1 MADENPPFDA
11 YAPHHRKADLTDYLW
26 RNYRTVCVPNGL
38 KLQQLR
44 DFADGI
50 IRGPQNLNRT
60 DLVHEDDNA
69 DDDDDQ
75 DPPPPPITQSRTR
88 RVNFRAAAREQPG
101 NNEPA
106 PPPQPARLN
115 VRRPA
120 TEPTPRPLNARRARA
135 APSDEPAVHR
145 AVDRSSIAR
154 NVPLVNQP
162 VIKPPVVRRTQQ
174 LVAEPPPVRRSR
186 TPAGNAPLFN
196 LARGSRAGQNAA
208 THHVQPAARNPFD
221 PTPEAPRQERSRE
234 RSDVST
240 GRSHSAVSTSSP
252 NHQPSTQNRQASVH
266 FTDAVMGRASSHPTA
281 SGQHISPAEHSNQD
295 HRRLDRSLP
304 LPSNPQRKLPADDR
318 PCDTQPLV
326 RVPKGKTVE
335 VYVEEL
341 ASSIDLQSASDDQ
354 IDQLD
359 SDSGCEEIQRIAC
372 KSVSES
378 EEDVQT
384 TSSHHHHLNGSHD
397 KRPIRSFPSSD
408 QRQRSSHPP
417 QPSSQVLKQDHVIRL
432 GTQHNLQ
439 PTRQHQ
445 NPVDTANPSGTHQTS
460 RTRGHPQPFVNPPNT
475 FQRRSSLHA
484 QQRSVTVQPSPA
496 SHNISS
502 LIQCNNSE
510 QQNLHLLKHF
520 PPNQNTNNQISH
532 RHFPSNQNIKNPSHR
547 HAPGNQVNYLRP
559 TIADKARVATRHR
572 FVHAYSASTP
582 LINVADQSS
591 SCDEEDTFLT
601 AYSCMEHEQAQI
613 IHSLL
618 PSAYENSWHP
628 VTDAINDQT
637 AIDEAFAEQTAL
649 LYPPQQWLSLTE
661 QLPQLTAWVA
671 VYYSSTEPQQAL
683 DDKASPGHDAASLT
697 DKSSMMAL
705 IGTMVSMHR
714 DTLSYL
720 AKSSRNPTIPPDFF
734 TKDNSSRTATPTISI
749 TAPSSITTPLSQ
761 PANRPSLFKTS
772 PFVPTTLGTSLTAS
786 FGGPAHL
793 STPKAIPLTG
803 DDSSKKFFPLA
814 PTDDR
819 PIASMSHRAHPYG
832 VTRNV
837 NPSSSQPNGEAP
849 LDCNDVQARMS
860 ANPLSLEFAG
870 FDFIKKSDAPPNTA
884 APAQA
889 GPESPNCNQKTMPH
903 STSEP
908 KLKITTKA
916 ETRASE
922 ENTALSVHLPVVD
935 QAGSIQIPPS
945 KKPVSHNKLLNQE
958 DQHSET
964 KKDISDSTIVDCESN
979 KPVHVHVVK
988 SDGSTTDDTTRRPL
1002 QEHSSSI
1009 GTVDSEKTTTDELA
1023 RSRLQNIAK
1032 EKEKIKINRR
1042 NDKTEKPN
1050 FNKQDLASALADSIV
1065 D

>member
-26 RNYRTVCVPNGL
+26 RNYHTVCVPNGL

-60 DLVHEDDNA
+60 DLVDKDDNA

-75 DPPPPPITQSRTR
+75 DPSPPPITQSCTR
-88 RVNFRAAAREQPG
+88 RVNFRGAAREQPG
-101 NNEPA
+101 NNIPA

-120 TEPTPRPLNARRARA
+120 TEPTPQPLNARRARA
-135 APSDEPAVHR
+135 APSDEPSVHR

-162 VIKPPVVRRTQQ
+162 VIKPPLVRRTQQ
-174 LVAEPPPVRRSR
+174 SVAEPPPVRRSR
-186 TPAGNAPLFN
+186 TPAGNAPLVN

-234 RSDVST
+234 RSDSL
-240 GRSHSAVSTSSP
+240 SSFNISP

-372 KSVSES
+372 ESVSES
-378 EEDVQT
+378 KEDVQT

-397 KRPIRSFPSSD
+397 KRRIHSFPSSD
-408 QRQRSSHPP
+408 QRQQSSHPP

-460 RTRGHPQPFVNPPNT
+460 RTRGHPQPF
-475 FQRRSSLHA
+475 
-484 QQRSVTVQPSPA
+484 RSVTVQPSPA

-510 QQNLHLLKHF
+510 QQNL
-520 PPNQNTNNQISH
+520 PCSNTFH
-532 RHFPSNQNIKNPSHR
+532 PIKT
-547 HAPGNQVNYLRP
+547 P
-559 TIADKARVATRHR
+559 TTRS
-572 FVHAYSASTP
+572 V
-582 LINVADQSS
+582 I
-591 SCDEEDTFLT
+591 DTFHPIKT
-601 AYSCMEHEQAQI
+601 SKTRVIDMPPVI
-613 IHSLL
+613 N
-618 PSAYENSWHP
+618 AYENSWHP
-628 VTDAINDQT
+628 VTDAIIDQT
-637 AIDEAFAEQTAL
+637 AIDKAFAEQTAL

-661 QLPQLTAWVA
+661 QLPQ
-671 VYYSSTEPQQAL
+671 
-683 DDKASPGHDAASLT
+683 ASPGHDAGSLT

-705 IGTMVSMHR
+705 IGTMLSMHR

-761 PANRPSLFKTS
+761 PANRSSLFKTS

-849 LDCNDVQARMS
+849 LNRNDVQARMS

-884 APAQA
+884 AQAQA

-908 KLKITTKA
+908 KLKVTTKA

-922 ENTALSVHLPVVD
+922 ENTARSVHLPVVN

-988 SDGSTTDDTTRRPL
+988 SDGSTTDETTRRPL

>member
-60 DLVHEDDNA
+60 DLVDKDDNA

-75 DPPPPPITQSRTR
+75 DPSPPPITQSCTR
-88 RVNFRAAAREQPG
+88 RVNFRGAAREQPG
-101 NNEPA
+101 NNIPA

-120 TEPTPRPLNARRARA
+120 TEPTPQPLNARRARA
-135 APSDEPAVHR
+135 APSDEPSVHR

-162 VIKPPVVRRTQQ
+162 VIKPPLVRRTQQ
-174 LVAEPPPVRRSR
+174 SVAEPPPVRRSR
-186 TPAGNAPLFN
+186 TPAGNAPLVN

-221 PTPEAPRQERSRE
+221 PTPEAPRQERS
-234 RSDVST
+234 
-240 GRSHSAVSTSSP
+240 HSAVSTFSS

-304 LPSNPQRKLPADDR
+304 LPSNPQRKLPADA
-318 PCDTQPLV
+318 QPLV

-372 KSVSES
+372 ESVSES
-378 EEDVQT
+378 KEDVQT

-397 KRPIRSFPSSD
+397 KRRIHSFPSSD

-475 FQRRSSLHA
+475 SQRRSSLHA

-510 QQNLHLLKHF
+510 QQNLPLLKHF
-520 PPNQNTNNQISH
+520 PPNQNTNNPISH
-532 RHFPSNQNIKNPSHR
+532 
-547 HAPGNQVNYLRP
+547 
-559 TIADKARVATRHR
+559 
-572 FVHAYSASTP
+572 
-582 LINVADQSS
+582 
-591 SCDEEDTFLT
+591 
-601 AYSCMEHEQAQI
+601 
-613 IHSLL
+613 
-618 PSAYENSWHP
+618 
-628 VTDAINDQT
+628 
-637 AIDEAFAEQTAL
+637 
-649 LYPPQQWLSLTE
+649 
-661 QLPQLTAWVA
+661 
-671 VYYSSTEPQQAL
+671 
-683 DDKASPGHDAASLT
+683 
-697 DKSSMMAL
+697 
-705 IGTMVSMHR
+705 
-714 DTLSYL
+714 
-720 AKSSRNPTIPPDFF
+720 
-734 TKDNSSRTATPTISI
+734 
-749 TAPSSITTPLSQ
+749 
-761 PANRPSLFKTS
+761 
-772 PFVPTTLGTSLTAS
+772 
-786 FGGPAHL
+786 
-793 STPKAIPLTG
+793 
-803 DDSSKKFFPLA
+803 
-814 PTDDR
+814 
-819 PIASMSHRAHPYG
+819 
-832 VTRNV
+832 
-837 NPSSSQPNGEAP
+837 
-849 LDCNDVQARMS
+849 
-860 ANPLSLEFAG
+860 
-870 FDFIKKSDAPPNTA
+870 
-884 APAQA
+884 
-889 GPESPNCNQKTMPH
+889 
-903 STSEP
+903 
-908 KLKITTKA
+908 
-916 ETRASE
+916 
-922 ENTALSVHLPVVD
+922 
-935 QAGSIQIPPS
+935 
-945 KKPVSHNKLLNQE
+945 
-958 DQHSET
+958 
-964 KKDISDSTIVDCESN
+964 
-979 KPVHVHVVK
+979 
-988 SDGSTTDDTTRRPL
+988 
-1002 QEHSSSI
+1002 
-1009 GTVDSEKTTTDELA
+1009 
-1023 RSRLQNIAK
+1023 
-1032 EKEKIKINRR
+1032 
-1042 NDKTEKPN
+1042 
-1050 FNKQDLASALADSIV
+1050 
-1065 D
+1065 

>member
-1 MADENPPFDA
+1 MYPQSHLTEMETIAERDCKPANRADLMLITMADENPPFDA

-50 IRGPQNLNRT
+50 IRGKQSSCNSCQISLCQTNRLLFLFTGPQNLNRT
-60 DLVHEDDNA
+60 DLVDKDDNA

-75 DPPPPPITQSRTR
+75 DPSPPPITQSCTR
-88 RVNFRAAAREQPG
+88 RVNFRGAAREQPG
-101 NNEPA
+101 NNIPA

-120 TEPTPRPLNARRARA
+120 TEPTPQPLNARRARA
-135 APSDEPAVHR
+135 APSDEPSVHR

-162 VIKPPVVRRTQQ
+162 VIKPPLVRRTQQ
-174 LVAEPPPVRRSR
+174 SVAEPPPVRRSR
-186 TPAGNAPLFN
+186 TPAGNAPLVN

-221 PTPEAPRQERSRE
+221 PTPEAPRQERS
-234 RSDVST
+234 
-240 GRSHSAVSTSSP
+240 HSAVSTFSP

-304 LPSNPQRKLPADDR
+304 LPSNPQRKLPADA
-318 PCDTQPLV
+318 QPLV

-372 KSVSES
+372 ESVSES
-378 EEDVQT
+378 KEDVQT

-397 KRPIRSFPSSD
+397 KRRIHSFPSSD
-408 QRQRSSHPP
+408 QRQQSSHPP

-460 RTRGHPQPFVNPPNT
+460 RTRGHPQPF
-475 FQRRSSLHA
+475 
-484 QQRSVTVQPSPA
+484 RSVTVQPSPA

-510 QQNLHLLKHF
+510 QQNLPLLKHF
-520 PPNQNTNNQISH
+520 PPQSKHQQ
-532 RHFPSNQNIKNPSHR
+532 P
-547 HAPGNQVNYLRP
+547 
-559 TIADKARVATRHR
+559 
-572 FVHAYSASTP
+572 
-582 LINVADQSS
+582 DQSS
-591 SCDEEDTFLT
+591 TLSIQSKHQKPESSTC
-601 AYSCMEHEQAQI
+601 
-613 IHSLL
+613 
-618 PSAYENSWHP
+618 PRAYENSWHP
-628 VTDAINDQT
+628 VTDAIIDQT
-637 AIDEAFAEQTAL
+637 AIDKAFAEQTAL

-661 QLPQLTAWVA
+661 QLPQVIPANE
-671 VYYSSTEPQQAL
+671 SL
-683 DDKASPGHDAASLT
+683 DDKASPGHDAGSLT

-705 IGTMVSMHR
+705 IGTMLSMHR

-720 AKSSRNPTIPPDFF
+720 AKQQLEDCYTDNFHYSTFF
-734 TKDNSSRTATPTISI
+734 NYNTFI
-749 TAPSSITTPLSQ
+749 Q
-761 PANRPSLFKTS
+761 PANRSSLFKTS

-849 LDCNDVQARMS
+849 LNRNDVQARMS

-884 APAQA
+884 AQAQA

-908 KLKITTKA
+908 KLKVTTKA

-922 ENTALSVHLPVVD
+922 ENTARSVHLPVVN

-964 KKDISDSTIVDCESN
+964 QKDISDSTIVDCESN

-988 SDGSTTDDTTRRPL
+988 SDGSTTDETTRRPL